1 MCNPT
6 SASISVDVCYQTDH
20 SLMDIKIA
28 LHSIP
33 RGPSF
38 WKLNTSF
45 LNENDYISQ
54 IRAITKE
61 TQEEYR
67 HDNTLN
73 DALLWEIKSLS
84 QKAFNKVCY
93 Y

>member
-1 MCNPT
+1 MCNPK
-6 SASISVDVCYQTDH
+6 SASISVDVGYQTDH
-20 SLMDIKIA
+20 SLMDTKIA

-33 RGPSF
+33 RSPSF

-54 IRAITKE
+54 IRAVTKE
-61 TQEEYR
+61 THEEYR

-84 QKAFNKVCY
+84 
-93 Y
+93 